1 MLSIAS
7 LRATRAASTLVMAAV
22 CPSAI
27 FTTVECRSFSQHG
40 ALGAKLT
47 GGGGGGSMLALCP
60 QHAERVLQALRSA
73 GYQAL
78 STQIG

>member
-1 MLSIAS
+1 
-7 LRATRAASTLVMAAV
+7 
-22 CPSAI
+22 
-27 FTTVECRSFSQHG
+27 
-40 ALGAKLT
+40 
-47 GGGGGGSMLALCP
+47 MLALCP